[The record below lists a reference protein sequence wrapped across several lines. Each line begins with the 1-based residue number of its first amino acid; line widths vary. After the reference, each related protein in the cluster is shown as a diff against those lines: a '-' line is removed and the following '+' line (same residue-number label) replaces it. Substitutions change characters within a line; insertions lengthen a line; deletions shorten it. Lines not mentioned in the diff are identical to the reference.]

1 MCYGISKPAHG
12 LGKVWSSRVHFWFG
26 EKQEIRSLLPGSAR
40 GFGDAQGNLRADSGQ
55 GNLRRWR
62 SRTTPRKHGVADE
75 DIEHAV
81 RNAIRIVSQADRDLY
96 IGADR
101 TGRLLEVVVLDDD
114 GQPVAIH
121 AMALRPKFYEHL

>member
-1 MCYGISKPAHG
+1 MPVST
-12 LGKVWSSRVHFWFG
+12 R
-26 EKQEIRSLLPGSAR
+26 
-40 GFGDAQGNLRADSGQ
+40 
-55 GNLRRWR
+55 
-62 SRTTPRKHGVADE
+62 VADE

-81 RNAIRIVSQADRDLY
+81 RNAIRIVSQGDRDLY

>member
-1 MCYGISKPAHG
+1 VEVA
-12 LGKVWSSRVHFWFG
+12 
-26 EKQEIRSLLPGSAR
+26 
-40 GFGDAQGNLRADSGQ
+40 DAAG
-55 GNLRRWR
+55 
-62 SRTTPRKHGVADE
+62 KHGVTDL

-81 RNAIRIVSQADRDLY
+81 RNAIRVISQGERDLY

-121 AMALRPKFYEHL
+121 AMALRPQFYEQL

>member
-1 MCYGISKPAHG
+1 
-12 LGKVWSSRVHFWFG
+12 V
-26 EKQEIRSLLPGSAR
+26 EIA
-40 GFGDAQGNLRADSGQ
+40 DAA
-55 GNLRRWR
+55 
-62 SRTTPRKHGVADE
+62 RKHGVTDL

-81 RNAIRIVSQADRDLY
+81 RNAIRVISQGERDLY

-121 AMALRPKFYEHL
+121 AMALRPQFYEQL